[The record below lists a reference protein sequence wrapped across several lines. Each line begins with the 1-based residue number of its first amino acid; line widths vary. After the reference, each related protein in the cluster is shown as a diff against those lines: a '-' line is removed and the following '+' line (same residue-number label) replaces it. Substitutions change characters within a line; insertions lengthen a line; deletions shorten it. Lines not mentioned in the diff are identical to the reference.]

1 MSLQYKEV
9 DNFAILGKK
18 IIIMSSSNKFNNN
31 KSGTIVN
38 ETKNMIYL
46 LKGKNKLRIK
56 KIAKKEINLVKVSH
70 SNGDYFINGRMLL
83 GRPEEKLFKLSD

>member
-1 MSLQYKEV
+1 MSLQYKEL
-9 DNFAILGKK
+9 NLFAILGKK
-18 IIIMSSSNKFNNN
+18 ITIMSCSNKLNNN
-31 KSGTIVN
+31 KTGTIVN

-46 LKGKNKLRIK
+46 LNGKNISRIK

-83 GRPEEKLFKLSD
+83 GRPEEKIFKY